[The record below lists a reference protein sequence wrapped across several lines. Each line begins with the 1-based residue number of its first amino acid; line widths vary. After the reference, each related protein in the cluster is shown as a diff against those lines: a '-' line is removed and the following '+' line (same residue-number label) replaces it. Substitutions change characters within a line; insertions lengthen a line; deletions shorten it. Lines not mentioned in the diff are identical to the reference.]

1 MGGFNGDLKNES
13 NNICVKYNDILTRY
27 ELKNVIDEP
36 TSGAILVDSII
47 IDMTQISSNQDVLPC
62 PTITNC
68 DAPFITVNTN
78 VARYESRCKIIRS
91 YKNFDMEQYKRCIDS
106 TFFNN

>member
-1 MGGFNGDLKNES
+1 MGDFNGDFKNES

-36 TSGAILVDSII
+36 TCGAILVDSIV
-47 IDMTQISSNQDVLPC
+47 IDMTQISSNQDVLPY
-62 PTITNC
+62 PAITNC
-68 DAPFITVNTN
+68 DAPFITVSTN
-78 VARYESRCKIIRS
+78 VARYEPRCKIIRS
-91 YKNFDMEQYKRCIDS
+91 FKNFNMEKYKQCIGS